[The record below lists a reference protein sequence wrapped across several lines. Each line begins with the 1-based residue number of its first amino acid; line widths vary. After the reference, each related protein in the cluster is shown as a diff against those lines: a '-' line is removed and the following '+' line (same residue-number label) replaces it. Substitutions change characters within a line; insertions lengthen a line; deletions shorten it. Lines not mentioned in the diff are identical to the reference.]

1 MLSKKELGDFLLNPQ
16 KIIITTHH
24 KPDGDALGSSLALT
38 LVLNSMGHQVK
49 VISPSDYP
57 PSLNWLPEASDI
69 LVFPNHTEASSRF
82 IAEASLIFCLDFN
95 HLSRIYDLGIL
106 IEHSTAPKVMMDH
119 HLEPQGFEDLAFWD
133 PEASS
138 TCQIVYRFL
147 QEFKE
152 MDRLNASV
160 ATCLYTGI
168 MTDSGSFRF
177 PRTSPELHRI
187 TASLIEAGAN
197 NVDIQERIGGSQ
209 SLSRLQFLG
218 FCISQKLVVLPEYN
232 TAYFFITSQELEK
245 FQIETGET
253 DGIVNYALSIDSIKL
268 AAFFV
273 ERLDKIKIS
282 FRSKGSFPS
291 NVLASKYFSGGGHLN
306 AAGGETLLSLEETIK
321 KFKSV
326 LPEFRQLLLT

>member
-1 MLSKKELGDFLLNPQ
+1 MLSKKELGNLLLNPQ
-16 KIIITTHH
+16 KIVITTHH
-24 KPDGDALGSSLALT
+24 KPDGDALGSSLALA
-38 LVLNSMGHQVK
+38 LVLNSMGHEVK

-57 PSLNWLPEASDI
+57 PFLNWLPGAGDI
-69 LVFPNHTEASSRF
+69 IVFPDHMEASSRF

-95 HLSRIYDLGIL
+95 HVSRIYELGEL
-106 IEHSTAPKVMMDH
+106 IENNPAPKVMMDH

-152 MDRLNASV
+152 MDRLNTSI

-187 TASLIEAGAN
+187 TASLIETGAD
-197 NVDIQERIGGSQ
+197 NVEIQERIGGSQ

-232 TAYFFITSQELEK
+232 TAYFSITKQELEK

-282 FRSKGSFPS
+282 FRSKGSFPA

-306 AAGGETLLSLEETIK
+306 AAGGETMLSLEETIK